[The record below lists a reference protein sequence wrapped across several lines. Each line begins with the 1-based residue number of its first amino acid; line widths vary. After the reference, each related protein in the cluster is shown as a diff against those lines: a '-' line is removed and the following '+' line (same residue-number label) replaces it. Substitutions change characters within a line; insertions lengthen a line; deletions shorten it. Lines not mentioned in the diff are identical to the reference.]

1 MNTEATS
8 CQQLRSANV
17 AVVIPCYKVTR
28 HIIGVIAAMPPVVT
42 RIYAVDDA
50 CPDGSGQYVAERCSD
65 PRVTVLR
72 NPSNCGVGG
81 AVMNGYRRAVA
92 DGADVI
98 VKVDGDG
105 QMDPDLISCFI
116 DPILSGRADYTKG
129 NRFFD
134 LSDLQKMPPI
144 RIFGNAVLSLMS
156 KLSTGYW
163 DIFDPTN
170 GYTAISGRVAAVLPF
185 QKISE
190 RYFFETDMLF
200 RLGSIRAVVMDV
212 PMHASYADEESGL
225 KIGKILHEFLFKHIR
240 NFFKRIFY
248 VYFLRDLSAASIE
261 LVGGLM
267 LLVTGLGFGAYK
279 WLLAAEQGRS
289 TPFGTVML
297 AALMIIL
304 GFQLLLAFLAYDS
317 ASVPR
322 VPIADRLTGLRKN

>member
-1 MNTEATS
+1 MTTDA
-8 CQQLRSANV
+8 CCLPIRSPKV

-28 HIIGVIAAMPPVVT
+28 HILDVIAAMPDVVT
-42 RIYAVDDA
+42 HIFVVDDA
-50 CPDGSGQYVAERCSD
+50 CPDASSQYVEQHCRD
-65 PRVTVLR
+65 PRVKVLR
-72 NPSNCGVGG
+72 NSTNLGVGG
-81 AVMNGYRRAVA
+81 AVMHGYRRAVE
-92 DGADVI
+92 DGVDVI

-105 QMDPDLISCFI
+105 QMDPQLISCFI

-134 LSDLQKMPPI
+134 LSDLQKMPPL
-144 RIFGNAVLSLMS
+144 RIFGNAALSLMS

-185 QKISE
+185 HKISN

-212 PMHASYADEESGL
+212 PMHAFYGDEESGL

-261 LVGGLM
+261 LVGGLT
-267 LLVTGLGFGAYK
+267 LLASGVGFGGYN
-279 WLLAAEQGRS
+279 WLLASHEGRS
-289 TPFGTVML
+289 APFGTVML
-297 AALMIIL
+297 SALMIIL

-322 VPIADRLTGLRKN
+322 VPIADRLAGLRKN